1 LAGEAES
8 TRDLVTKLASEQ
20 NKVCH
25 EVRDGSRFKL
35 PEPSATHD
43 VVIVGGGPSGL
54 CSAYRLRH
62 TNFLLLEKEP
72 RLGGNAV
79 SEQWNGRWY
88 STGAAYGAD
97 EELEK
102 LCLEIGMQIHRI
114 RSVDAAIIHD
124 QLVPEFW
131 TGGFWKSSYPENVK
145 KNFARFLADMK
156 ALDTEKNAEKLDA
169 MNFAELLKPYGPEL
183 KQWFDNFGPNNWGA
197 DAENTSALIGA
208 ESVYW
213 GGGVQADRF
222 TWPGGLGRISLALE
236 AAIEQSGAGRIRQSA
251 TVIQVEPH
259 GSRARVSYF
268 DRNEIKTVEAKAVIV
283 ACAKFIGKHIV
294 KGLPP
299 EQFRAMDAMR
309 YAPYLV
315 VNVCSREV
323 IYNGSYDTNIPAPSI
338 VVDFNVADWVENRN
352 NPGPKRPAVLTCYVP
367 RPESERVQILSD
379 EYVLTFGKRV
389 VELLNTW
396 FPGSR
401 EKVEEVHIYRR
412 GHPMFLA
419 APGVLTRLAPA
430 IRKPLGNIFFAHS
443 DSQGGISEYAG
454 ALKAAERVSRE
465 AVSSLAGAS
474 VLNPSV

>member
-1 LAGEAES
+1 LRGEAAS
-8 TRDLVTKLASEQ
+8 TLELATKLGSEQ
-20 NKVCH
+20 NKLCH

-35 PEPSATHD
+35 PKPSAMHD

-54 CSAYRLRH
+54 CTAYRLRH
-62 TNFLLLEKEP
+62 TDFLLLEKEP
-72 RLGGNAV
+72 LLGGNAV

-88 STGAAYGAD
+88 STGAAYGGD
-97 EELEK
+97 QELEK

-114 RSVDAAIIHD
+114 RSVDAAIIRD

-131 TGGFWKSSYPENVK
+131 TGGFWKSPYPENVK

-156 ALDTEKNAEKLDA
+156 ALDTGKNAEKLDA
-169 MNFAELLKPYGPEL
+169 MSFAELLKPYGPEL
-183 KQWFDNFGPNNWGA
+183 KLWFDNFGPNNWGA

-213 GGGVQADRF
+213 GGGVEANRF
-222 TWPGGLGRISLALE
+222 TWPGGLGRISLVLE
-236 AAIEQSGAGRIRQSA
+236 AAIGKSGAGRIRKNA

-268 DRNEIKTVEAKAVIV
+268 DRDEIMTVEAKAVIV
-283 ACAKFIGKHIV
+283 ACPKFIGKRIV

-338 VVDFNVADWVENRN
+338 VVDFNVADWVEDRN
-352 NPGPKRPAVLTCYVP
+352 NPGTKRPAVLTCYVP

-379 EYVLTFGKRV
+379 EYVLSFGKRV
-389 VELLNTW
+389 VKLLNSW

-430 IRKPLGNIFFAHS
+430 IRQPLGNIFIAHS

-454 ALKAAERVSRE
+454 ALKAAERASRE
-465 AVSSLAGAS
+465 AVSSLSGAS
-474 VLNPSV
+474 VLNPGL